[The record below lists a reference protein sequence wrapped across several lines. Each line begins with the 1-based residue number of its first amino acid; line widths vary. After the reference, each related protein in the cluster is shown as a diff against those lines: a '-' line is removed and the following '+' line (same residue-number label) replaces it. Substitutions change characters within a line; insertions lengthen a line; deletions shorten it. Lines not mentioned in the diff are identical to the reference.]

1 MADSRILPTSGETDL
16 STFTILSNGTEVG
29 GELGIASIFVAKSL
43 NKIPSARIAII
54 DGSVS
59 QEDFAVSSGELF
71 VPGNEIEIKAGYHS
85 DEETIFKG
93 IITKHSIQTKKDKPS
108 FLFIDVKDESVRM
121 TIGRKSRYFE
131 EITDSEV
138 MEEIIGEYG
147 LESDIEATDVSHRE
161 MVQLHATD
169 WDFLVSRAEV
179 NGQLVLVNDGAVTI
193 KKPDLSTEPVVE
205 LAYGHNII
213 DFEAGMDARDQYAA
227 VTSSSWDSAGQ
238 EIIESEAEEPGFEEQ
253 GNIAGSELAD
263 VIGLDELPQRHT
275 GRVADDE
282 LKAWSDGRLLR
293 SRLAKIQGKV
303 TIQGISALKA
313 GDVIELAGFGDRFN
327 GVAFVSSIA
336 HRLSSDAVWL
346 TEIEFGLD
354 KERFVD
360 KYDDIIEQPAGGL
373 VPAVR
378 GLQIGVVTAMHEDPD
393 GEHRVR
399 VRLPIID
406 NENDGVWAR
415 LASKDAGEERG
426 WVFFP
431 ETGDEVIVGFLDD
444 DPRDPVILGSLFS
457 SARPA
462 PITAEEEN
470 NEKGLITRSGMTFV
484 FDDDK
489 VSVTTE
495 TPDGNK
501 IVLSEESGS
510 IVIED
515 ENGNTLEMTS
525 GGMTLNSPG
534 DINLSATGDVNIEGV
549 NINLSA
555 QAQFKAEGSAG
566 AEMSTSGQAVV
577 KGSIVMI
584 N

>member
-1 MADSRILPTSGETDL
+1 MADSRVLPTRGETDL
-16 STFTILSNGTEVG
+16 STFTILSNGTEVS
-29 GELGIASIFVAKSL
+29 GELGIESIFVIKSV

-54 DGSVS
+54 DGSVPR
-59 QEDFAVSSGELF
+59 EDFAVSSGELF
-71 VPGNEIEIKAGYHS
+71 VPGNEIEIKAGYHT

-108 FLFIDVKDESVRM
+108 FLFIDVKDKSVKM

-131 EITDSEV
+131 EVRDSEV

-147 LESDIEATDVSHRE
+147 LEADIEASDVSHKE

-179 NGQLVLVNDGAVTI
+179 NGQLVLVNDGMVTI
-193 KKPDLSTEPVVE
+193 KVPDLSSEPVVE
-205 LAYGHNII
+205 LAYGHNVI
-213 DFEAGMDARDQYAA
+213 DFEAGMDARDQYVA

-238 EIIESEAEEPGFEEQ
+238 DVIESEAEEPGFEEQ

-263 VIGLDELPQRHT
+263 VIGLHELPQQHT

-282 LKAWSDGRLLR
+282 LKAWSDARLLR

-303 TIQGISALKA
+303 TIQGISAVKA

-415 LASKDAGEERG
+415 LVSKDAGEERG

-431 ETGDEVIVGFLDD
+431 EIGDEVIVGFLND

-457 SARPA
+457 SAKPV
-462 PITAEEEN
+462 PITAREEN
-470 NEKGLITRSGMTFV
+470 NEKGLITRSGMAFV

-495 TPDGNK
+495 TPNGNK
-501 IVLSEESGS
+501 IILSEDNGS

-525 GGMTLNSPG
+525 EGITMSSPG
-534 DINLSATGDVNIEGV
+534 NVNISATGDVTIEGA
-549 NINLSA
+549 NITVSA